1 MKNKAE
7 SRRQKAER
15 QQFCLLPS
23 AFCLSMI
30 PHSIRLRHPWDEL
43 PESEAGKIVYRRR
56 FQRPTNLDAWER
68 VTLEIDRA
76 ICSGNLQLNG
86 ARLGQLQAG
95 EFFSVD
101 ITDQLTLQNELLVET
116 DPRTRL
122 ASIPATQTIYV
133 VEPDEPLGSPIGDVR
148 LVIRAI
154 RP

>member
-1 MKNKAE
+1 
-7 SRRQKAER
+7 
-15 QQFCLLPS
+15 
-23 AFCLSMI
+23 MI

-43 PESEAGKIVYRRR
+43 PGSEAGKIAYRRK

-76 ICSGNLQLNG
+76 ICSGEVRLNS
-86 ARLGQLQAG
+86 ALLGPLQAG

-101 ITDQLTLQNELLVET
+101 ITDQLALQNELLIEI
-116 DPRTRL
+116 DPDTRL
-122 ASIPATQTIYV
+122 AAIPATQTIYV